1 MSDLHP
7 LFWRI
12 ICELLTVP
20 LVLDVSCIWVHA
32 HKKNPTFEYINVSL
46 DLNLSLAVRYELNQ
60 DPYLLKTGNI
70 DYSSPCLIVLSPDGR
85 SVAIASD
92 NSLSVHNAVTGKEE
106 ETFSHVFSGTV
117 IGEGKNLSGFLCLCI
132 YPCCLS
138 FNYSKIGVRNICHV
152 Q

>member
-1 MSDLHP
+1 MSCSQY
-7 LFWRI
+7 FWF
-12 ICELLTVP
+12 
-20 LVLDVSCIWVHA
+20 WMFHA
-32 HKKNPTFEYINVSL
+32 YGCMHTKKKPTFEYINVSL